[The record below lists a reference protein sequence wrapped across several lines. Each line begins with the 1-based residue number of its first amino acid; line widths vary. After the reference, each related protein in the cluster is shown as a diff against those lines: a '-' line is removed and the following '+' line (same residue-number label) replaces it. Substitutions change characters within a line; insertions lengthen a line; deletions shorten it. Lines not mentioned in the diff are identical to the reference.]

1 MLGKL
6 SVVVADDSDAFRQT
20 ICTYL
25 SMEPEIQ
32 VVGKAS
38 NGYEVLECVR
48 RYSPDILLLDLQMPG
63 LDGKEVLRQ
72 ISIHS
77 NTRVIILSGYT
88 NDDNYQTLKNN
99 DLVCGWFT
107 KGSSPL
113 TLVDQILKASGLM
126 GGSGPG
132 SRGFSHNYYGP

>member
-1 MLGKL
+1 MLGKF

-25 SMEPEIQ
+25 NMEPEIQ
-32 VVGKAS
+32 VVGEAR
-38 NGYEVLECVR
+38 NGYEVLER
-48 RYSPDILLLDLQMPG
+48 IRQHSPDILLLDLQMPG

-72 ISIHS
+72 ISIYTD
-77 NTRVIILSGYT
+77 TRVIILSGYT

-113 TLVDQILKASGLM
+113 TLVDKILEASGVL
-126 GGSGPG
+126 GGKGPG
-132 SRGFSHNYYGP
+132 YSGFSHNYKSQ